1 MMAVILVGG
10 LGTRLR
16 PLTSSVPKPLLC
28 VGERPILEI
37 IIERLKRY
45 GIDDLVLAT
54 GYQAEAVR
62 ALCGDGSRFGV
73 TIRYVH
79 EEKPLGTAGP
89 LSLARTLLSGEELF
103 LVMNGDIITD
113 LDFSSFVDAARTGG
127 CDLTVACTNHVYRSP
142 YGVLRLDGGAVVGV
156 EEKPEQTFT
165 VSAGLYCLR
174 AGALELVPDGQFFTI
189 PDLMNRLIAAGRRI
203 EAYRIDG
210 LWVTVENITDLPGAL
225 DAVKR
230 LES

>member
-45 GIDDLVLAT
+45 GIDALVLAT